1 MALISSLTPIAWR
14 LADAEQAVEISTKSW
29 QRATGASKALWAQIV
44 NDDLNTLDE
53 LRAEAG
59 LA

>member
-1 MALISSLTPIAWR
+1 MALASLTPIEWR
-14 LADAEQAVEISTKSW
+14 LADAELAVELSTKSW
-29 QRATGASKALWAQIV
+29 QRATGESKALWAQIV
-44 NDDLNTLDE
+44 NDDLDTLDE

>member
-1 MALISSLTPIAWR
+1 MTLASLTPIEWR
-14 LADAEQAVEISTKSW
+14 LADAELAVELSTRSW
-29 QRATGASKALWAQIV
+29 QRAATEASRTLWGQIV

>member
-14 LADAEQAVEISTKSW
+14 LADAEQAVEIT
-29 QRATGASKALWAQIV
+29 SKALWAQIV

>member
-1 MALISSLTPIAWR
+1 MTLASLTPIEWR
-14 LADAEQAVEISTKSW
+14 LADAELAVELSTKSW
-29 QRATGASKALWAQIV
+29 QRATTPELKALWGQIV
-44 NDDLNTLDE
+44 NDDLDTLDE

>member
-1 MALISSLTPIAWR
+1 MALASLTPIEWR
-14 LADAEQAVEISTKSW
+14 LADAELAVELSTKSW
-29 QRATGASKALWAQIV
+29 LRATGSSKALWAEIV

>member
-1 MALISSLTPIAWR
+1 MTLASLTPIEWR
-14 LADAEQAVEISTKSW
+14 LADAELAVELSTKSW
-29 QRATGASKALWAQIV
+29 LRAATPESKALWGQIV
-44 NDDLNTLDE
+44 NDDLNSLDE

>member
-1 MALISSLTPIAWR
+1 MALASHTPIEWR
-14 LADAEQAVEISTKSW
+14 LADAELAVEISTREW
-29 QRATGASKALWAQIV
+29 RRATGSSKALWAQIV